1 MIQCSDNYD
10 PFETDFYNSNPET
23 EVALNQTELE
33 RRNKIIFDSKFIR
46 DVELQLPRNNI
57 NFLNFFTLIN
67 PFMDIH
73 DKTWSQFYRFEF
85 SHEFGYLKLSDRAR
99 KKVIESILLRDF
111 FILFVQRRV
120 EVITVVLDPTQD
132 KCFGS
137 SIGRALLIEWF
148 GYETI
153 ILGKIYKL

>member
-111 FILFVQRRV
+111 SFYSFR
-120 EVITVVLDPTQD
+120 
-132 KCFGS
+132 G
-137 SIGRALLIEWF
+137 AL
-148 GYETI
+148 
-153 ILGKIYKL
+153 K

>member
-1 MIQCSDNYD
+1 
-10 PFETDFYNSNPET
+10 
-23 EVALNQTELE
+23 
-33 RRNKIIFDSKFIR
+33 
-46 DVELQLPRNNI
+46 
-57 NFLNFFTLIN
+57 
-67 PFMDIH
+67 MDIH

>member
-1 MIQCSDNYD
+1 
-10 PFETDFYNSNPET
+10 
-23 EVALNQTELE
+23 
-33 RRNKIIFDSKFIR
+33 
-46 DVELQLPRNNI
+46 
-57 NFLNFFTLIN
+57 
-67 PFMDIH
+67 MDIH

-99 KKVIESILLRDF
+99 KKVIKWILYNL
-111 FILFVQRRV
+111 FIFSVQRRV

-153 ILGKIYKL
+153 ILGKIFNYFLLYIL